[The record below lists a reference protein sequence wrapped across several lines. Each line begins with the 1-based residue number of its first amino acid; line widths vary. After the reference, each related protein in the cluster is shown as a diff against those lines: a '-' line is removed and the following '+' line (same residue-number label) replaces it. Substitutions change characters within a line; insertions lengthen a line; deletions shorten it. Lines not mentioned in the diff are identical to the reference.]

1 MLGSTWH
8 LTQHNGQ
15 GLNHSIVHYRLQT
28 STETRYPL
36 PLQLIAKPVELIE
49 DLAFKQFQFLLVCK
63 IRMVVF
69 LLGKKWKRE
78 KQRFESLACASE
90 FAFASATSL
99 SCAAFQFS
107 SYTNDNHIYPVKKE
121 RKKRKNQTNKQ
132 TKS

>member
-107 SYTNDNHIYPVKKE
+107 SFPDQILRVLDCRARPYENVNDQGLGP
-121 RKKRKNQTNKQ
+121 
-132 TKS
+132 